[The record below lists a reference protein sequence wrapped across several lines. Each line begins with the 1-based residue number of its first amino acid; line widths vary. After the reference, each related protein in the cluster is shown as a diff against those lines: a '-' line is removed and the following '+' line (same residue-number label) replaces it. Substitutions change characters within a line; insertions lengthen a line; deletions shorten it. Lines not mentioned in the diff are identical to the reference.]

1 MIKIMVDSSADCR
14 EEQNVYD
21 ILVPLTVRLD
31 GKSYLDGV
39 DLNADKFYSLL
50 LQTEDF
56 PQTSQPSPEDFAKH
70 FRRAKENGDEILYFS
85 LSSALSGTYQSAC
98 IAKEMTEYD
107 GIYIIDSKAATYL
120 IAILA
125 KYARSLVEQ
134 GQAAA
139 RIAEECEALKSRIKV
154 LAGLDTLEY
163 LYRGGRLSRASAAV
177 GQVAG
182 IKPIVTINEEGGVS
196 AGSKAIGVPRAMKAI
211 LDRLE
216 TYALDKSFPL
226 YSVCTCGTEN
236 ADKFEQKLA
245 AAGYATAGRR
255 QVGSI
260 IGAHV
265 GPGVYGV
272 IFVTK

>member
-14 EEQNVYD
+14 GEQDIYD

-39 DLNADKFYSLL
+39 DLDADGFYSLL

-125 KYARSLVEQ
+125 KYARDLVEQ
-134 GQAAA
+134 GLSAAQ
-139 RIAEECEALKSRIKV
+139 IVEECEELKSRIKV

-182 IKPIVTINEEGGVS
+182 IKPIITIHEEGSVS

-211 LDRLE
+211 LDRLG
-216 TYALDKSFPL
+216 TYELDERFPL

-236 ADKFEQKLA
+236 ADKFEQKLT
-245 AAGYATAGRR
+245 AAGYAFQGRR